1 MFDGETTPETLY
13 RTENGTLGTDAT
25 NPSWIASGRA
35 VPCEYGIYPLEDAL
49 VYAWEMYDEYDD
61 VDLLS
66 DEYDDLLNSIV

>member
-1 MFDGETTPETLY
+1 MVRGTNARDL
-13 RTENGTLGTDAT
+13 ENIRRLAQERWNKIKDDKKH
-25 NPSWIASGRA
+25 PWSK
-35 VPCEYGIYPLEDAL
+35 EDAL